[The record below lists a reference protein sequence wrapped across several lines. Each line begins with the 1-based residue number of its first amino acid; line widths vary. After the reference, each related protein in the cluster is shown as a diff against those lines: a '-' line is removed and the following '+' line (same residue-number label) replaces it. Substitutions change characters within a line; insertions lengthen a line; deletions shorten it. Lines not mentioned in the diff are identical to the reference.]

1 MSVSG
6 KLHSNSS
13 LKVLFI
19 SKITGMFSKCNS
31 QYRTNFGLSISLYFD
46 SITADVG
53 VSVTSYGSNL
63 TGEIYYLECSAFVNG
78 SDDQLSFIW
87 LTPDNNEVTTDS
99 VTFNTTLSNNSSTLT
114 INQLSLSH
122 AGTYTCV
129 VMLGGIELR
138 ENFTVEV
145 ESKK

>member
-1 MSVSG
+1 M
-6 KLHSNSS
+6 
-13 LKVLFI
+13 
-19 SKITGMFSKCNS
+19 
-31 QYRTNFGLSISLYFD
+31 YFD

-78 SDDQLSFIW
+78 SDDQLSFSW

-99 VTFNTTLSNNSSTLT
+99 VTFNTTLSDNSSTLT